1 MSVLER
7 APTFLYAYFYGPP
20 ASLPSMVT
28 DMNNIPFF
36 KAFSSIVFMVIY
48 VIPFIAMVFMNGSLL
63 MKIREGAKQR
73 RAMLGIKTIASPSD
87 SGKSTVIPK
96 PSKATVSLT
105 AVSVTYLILVVPV
118 GTFDILLSSTGV
130 GASENSARSAM
141 FLINLVFSVNN
152 SINFFIYAF
161 DPKFRQRVATLFGFG
176 VTCNQSGNDS
186 TSSTNQQRSTGSST
200 D

>member
-20 ASLPSMVT
+20 VSLPTMVI

-36 KAFSSIVFMVIY
+36 KAFSSIIFMVIY
-48 VIPFIAMVFMNGSLL
+48 VIPFMAMVVMNGSIL
-63 MKIREGAKQR
+63 MKIRGAKQR
-73 RAMLGIKTIASPSD
+73 RAMLGIKTLASPND
-87 SGKSTVIPK
+87 SRKSAMTPK
-96 PSKATVSLT
+96 PSKATISLT

-118 GTFDILLSSTGV
+118 GTFDILLSSTSV
-130 GASENSARSAM
+130 GASKTSARTAM

-161 DPKFRQRVATLFGFG
+161 DSKFRQRVASLLGLG
-176 VTCNQSGNDS
+176 ATCNH
-186 TSSTNQQRSTGSST
+186 
-200 D
+200 